1 MDNSN
6 NLHDN
11 IKYHLG
17 SNNSS
22 HNNIGYAI
30 GHDHEIEHDIGHE
43 IDTDSLNNSINN
55 SINDIENN
63 LLQSTDNIELTLYSN
78 ERSCNNERSYNN
90 ERNEQHEQQY
100 NDDNFYI
107 HKFIKIVIQYY
118 NKRNYS
124 EFYND
129 QKVKEDR
136 RGYGGNDG
144 RDGGE
149 DNDIGY
155 DDVSVIENSS
165 LTCTND
171 SDSSPEEIEVDY
183 MINNNSPNS
192 DNSSHKNISY
202 TKLSYTSVEKGIEK
216 YYFNTNHR
224 ISSSLDI
231 IASYLKGQKNLY
243 MEAKFYAEMQLN
255 ILMLPAIALSS
266 IATVISGAN
275 NISYSNTPFIIA
287 CINASIAFLLS
298 MVNYLKLDAASEAH
312 KISSHQYDK
321 LQSSIE
327 FTSGSILLFSNI
339 DHQNPNYLE
348 EKSKLENEMKTK
360 LQDVEK
366 KIGEI
371 KETNQ
376 FIIPRVIRY
385 RFPVIY
391 NTNVFSLIKKIED
404 YRKKTIANLK
414 NIKNELRFINALQK
428 ANNYR
433 LDSKYRSRMNYLFNK
448 KKLKMRDILVL
459 KSAFSLIDQMFK
471 QELTNAEIKRERCI
485 VLKFLSFF
493 NVSYLWKKHPKEI
506 NPEKINDFVEQLVDP
521 FQHNEHRNQIHHANN
536 NNNNN
541 NNKSSWWSCFYNNN
555 HNNHPHLRTSD
566 SLDINDEQWDNIS
579 I

>member
-6 NLHDN
+6 HLNDNLS
-11 IKYHLG
+11 YHLG
-17 SNNSS
+17 IIDNSD
-22 HNNIGYAI
+22 NELNYN
-30 GHDHEIEHDIGHE
+30 DI
-43 IDTDSLNNSINN
+43 D
-55 SINDIENN
+55 NDIENN
-63 LLQSTDNIELTLYSN
+63 LLQNDNNLELTLYSN
-78 ERSCNNERSYNN
+78 DVVSNDVVSNETDYNEN
-90 ERNEQHEQQY
+90 
-100 NDDNFYI
+100 NFYI

-118 NKRNYS
+118 NKRKYS
-124 EFYND
+124 EFYNT
-129 QKVKEDR
+129 
-136 RGYGGNDG
+136 NNHH
-144 RDGGE
+144 
-149 DNDIGY
+149 DNHHDNRHDSTHEHNLVY
-155 DDVSVIENSS
+155 DDISVIENSS
-165 LTCTND
+165 LTSTND

-183 MINNNSPNS
+183 MLNNSSHNSHNSHNS
-192 DNSSHKNISY
+192 DNISQKNISY

-216 YYFNTNHR
+216 YYFNINHR

-231 IASYLKGQKNLY
+231 IASYLKGHKNLY

-255 ILMLPAIALSS
+255 ILMFPAIALSS
-266 IATVISGAN
+266 IATVISGTN
-275 NISYSNTPFIIA
+275 NISYSNAPFIIA

-298 MVNYLKLDAASEAH
+298 MVNYLKLDAAAEAH

-327 FTSGSILLFSNI
+327 FTSGSILLFCNI
-339 DHQNPNYLE
+339 DHTKPNYLE
-348 EKSKLENEMKTK
+348 EKNKLENEMKTK

-391 NTNVFSLIKKIED
+391 NTNVFSLIKKIDD

-428 ANNYR
+428 ANNYK
-433 LDSKYRSRMNYLFNK
+433 LDDKYRNRMNYLFNK

-471 QELTNAEIKRERCI
+471 QELTNAEIKREKCFL
-485 VLKFLSFF
+485 LKFLSFF
-493 NVSYLWKKHPKEI
+493 NISYLWKKHPKQI
-506 NPEKINDFVEQLVDP
+506 NPEKINEFVEQLIDP
-521 FQHNEHRNQIHHANN
+521 FQHNEHKNKVYHS
-536 NNNNN
+536 NNN
-541 NNKSSWWSCFYNNN
+541 NNKSCWSCFYNNKN
-555 HNNHPHLRTSD
+555 HNHEHIRNTNSF
-566 SLDINDEQWDNIS
+566 DINDEQWDNIS